1 MKVPVYPLPRCTPE
15 SIGLTSAQVEAC
27 IRALCHPETTMNGF
41 MAARHG
47 QVFAEGWWAPYAPDL
62 VHSNHSFGKS
72 YTATAV
78 GIAAGEGLLSLDEKM
93 TEIFQDEIAARG
105 IVISDERM
113 KHMTVR
119 HVLTM
124 TGGMKRMSELSG
136 DWIGHYFRSE
146 MAWEPGERF
155 LYNSA
160 GSCMLGAL
168 VEKRTGKSVK
178 AYLSE
183 KLFRKIGI
191 DEERFVWLNFQ
202 NGMNAEPGTFAT
214 TEDNLR
220 LAMLYAQGGQWNGEQ
235 VVPAWFVR
243 EALQKH
249 IDTSY
254 APEQKDGRCGYGYQL
269 WACSI
274 PGVFRFDGGQGQY
287 GIIWPEK
294 ELVVS
299 IHEGAWAHKG
309 PQATLDAL
317 YETLLKPLADSP
329 LPENAETYQHLKALE
344 ADLTLPDDK
353 ANAESINP
361 AFNGR
366 YTVTEGDAEPWFAV
380 APPGVGDF
388 FVEFRDKAI
397 PGELRTVA
405 LNMGQEGCELS
416 FNDGACFFARWD
428 GKLERRF
435 AQRTVFP
442 ALGAYAATARFLSEQ
457 TLEVTIHWLNGWF
470 RTDLCFTLTDKNHLR
485 IASDRL
491 RLCVGSEGLK
501 GVSLAL
507 RDE

>member
-1 MKVPVYPLPRCTPE
+1 MASVLPLPRCTPE
-15 SIGLTSAQVEAC
+15 SIGLSSSQVEAC
-27 IRALCHPETTMNGF
+27 LQALCHPETTMNGF

-93 TEIFQDEIAARG
+93 SDIFADEIASRG
-105 IVISDERM
+105 IEILDERM
-113 KHMTVR
+113 KRITVR

-124 TGGMKRMSELSG
+124 SGGMKRMSDISG
-136 DWIGHYFRSE
+136 DWIGHYFLSE

-168 VEKRTGKSVK
+168 VEKRAGKSVK

-191 DEERFVWLNFQ
+191 DEDRFVWLNFQ
-202 NGMNAEPGTFAT
+202 NGMNAEPGTFAA

-220 LAMLYAQGGQWNGEQ
+220 LAMLYAHGGRWNGAQ
-235 VVPAWFVR
+235 ALPAWFVR
-243 EALQKH
+243 EALSVH
-249 IDTSY
+249 VDTSY

-294 ELVVS
+294 ELAVS

-317 YETLLKPLADSP
+317 YETLLKPLADEP
-329 LPENAETYQHLKALE
+329 LPENPQAYERLKAAE
-344 ADLTLPDDK
+344 AALALPDDK
-353 ANAESINP
+353 SNSEKKNL
-361 AFNGR
+361 AFSGH
-366 YTVTEGDAEPWFAV
+366 YTVTAGDAEPWFAV
-380 APPGVGDF
+380 APPGTGDF
-388 FVEFRDKAI
+388 FVEFRDKRISAA
-397 PGELRTVA
+397 LHSVA
-405 LNMGQEGCELS
+405 LRITEEACEIT
-416 FNDGACFFARWD
+416 FNDSAIFIARWD

-435 AQRTVFP
+435 AENTVFP
-442 ALGAYAATARFLSEQ
+442 ALGAYAATARFLSDKN
-457 TLEVTIHWLNGWF
+457 LEVTIHWLNGWF
-470 RTDLCFTLTDKNHLR
+470 RTDLRFTLTEKNKLR

-491 RLCVGSEGLK
+491 RLCVGAEGLK
-501 GVSLAL
+501 GVSWAL
-507 RDE
+507 RDQ